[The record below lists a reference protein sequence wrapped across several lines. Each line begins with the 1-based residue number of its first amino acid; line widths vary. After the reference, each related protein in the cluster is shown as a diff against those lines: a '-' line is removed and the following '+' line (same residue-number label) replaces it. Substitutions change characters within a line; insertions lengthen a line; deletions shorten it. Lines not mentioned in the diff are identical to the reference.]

1 MRSIV
6 CSKLCSIYS
15 HAGGRSRFSM
25 SIDLAFYLE
34 RFLVFAVPVI
44 GIVGLSV
51 AGWSAVRTRRRY
63 YDEFMDRRR
72 SRRD

>member
-1 MRSIV
+1 
-6 CSKLCSIYS
+6 
-15 HAGGRSRFSM
+15 M